1 MTSEEASG
9 PSDREVRQP
18 QKGTGI
24 VYQQLTR
31 PEGLFRHVFV
41 EDEGFLVTFTAQ
53 QGRFRDPGTRPNELA
68 DIRQRSWPYPSRAE
82 EAAQYLIDEAQLERE
97 SYFGVHLFREAG
109 NRRAA
114 NTVPTLRALWLDED
128 EGHFPE
134 TGPEPTATVRSS
146 AGRRH
151 LYWRL
156 SHPVAVEWAVT
167 MNRRLAAWA
176 GGDVGKAG
184 AASVLR
190 APGTANYK
198 RHPRVDLVVGE
209 FTGALPWEPEIMEQA
224 VPELPQPKSSPIRA
238 EPYDGPDVDLA
249 PYLENVEILGNVPD
263 SVGTKY
269 AIVCPWVNEHS
280 GGDRSGTRVGHRAGG
295 GLWFHCDHEHCQG
308 RGWSEFRLAVRGQVI
323 RITRRASR
331 PDKVKTKLER
341 TVNITRE

>member
-1 MTSEEASG
+1 
-9 PSDREVRQP
+9 VF
-18 QKGTGI
+18 
-24 VYQQLTR
+24 QQLTR

-53 QGRFRDPGTRPNELA
+53 QARFRDPGARPNELA

-97 SYFGVHLFREAG
+97 SYIGVHLFREAG

-167 MNRRLAAWA
+167 MNCRLAAWA
-176 GGDVGKAG
+176 GGDTGKAG

-198 RHPRVDLVVGE
+198 RHPHVDIVSGQLTGVG
-209 FTGALPWEPEIMEQA
+209 PWEPTIMDQA
-224 VPELPQPKSSPIRA
+224 VPEIPRMRGGRSYGRRGTGVRKK
-238 EPYDGPDVDLA
+238 PYDGPVLA
-249 PYLENVEILGNVPD
+249 LEDYLENVEVLGEITD
-263 SVGTKY
+263 EAGTKY
-269 AIVCPWVNEHS
+269 AIVCPWISEHS
-280 GGDRSGTRVGHRAGG
+280 GGDRTGTRVGQRANGA
-295 GLWFHCDHEHCQG
+295 LWFHCDHEHCQG
-308 RGWSEFRLAVRGQVI
+308 RGWTEFR
-323 RITRRASR
+323 
-331 PDKVKTKLER
+331 R
-341 TVNITRE
+341 TVRLKAKKLTLIKRGIYA